1 MTRQDSAVEDR
12 DRIGQVMTSV
22 QIPLENI
29 EFTIE
34 KYLLDN
40 GCRLDTETRFLLAR
54 VRDSV
59 ARVAV
64 STRRLADRETRGA
77 SPGPARVCVPPAA

>member
-1 MTRQDSAVEDR
+1 MDRRNPAAEGR

-34 KYLLDN
+34 HYLLEN

-64 STRRLADRETRGA
+64 STRRLADREARGG
-77 SPGPARVCVPPAA
+77 PPDPARIRMHPAA